1 MNLHEFLDNQEQVT
15 NETFKVTDDSSANW
29 ALRKIKQLQD
39 QQKETNSLAEA
50 EIEKI
55 NTWADSENE
64 KAQRDIDYFQGLLAE
79 YALKKREENPKFK
92 SMKLPNGAI
101 KFRKQQPKFNYD
113 EETLIKSLKNTG
125 RFDLIKTKENID
137 KTAIKKSFVIHD
149 DKLIDPETG
158 VFVDGVSVEHRG
170 DKFSVEVSD

>member
-55 NTWADSENE
+55 NTWAESEND

-92 SMKLPNGAI
+92 SMKLPNGSI

-113 EETLIKSLKNTG
+113 EDLLVRSLKSIQ
-125 RFDLIKTKENID
+125 RDDLIKVKEVPD
-137 KTAIKKSFVIHD
+137 KTNVKKIFKVINNNLVD
-149 DKLIDPETG
+149 EETG
-158 VFVDGVSVEHRG
+158 TIIDGVTIEHRE
-170 DKFSVEVSD
+170 DVFKVEVSE

>member
-1 MNLHEFLDNQEQVT
+1 MNLQEFLDNQEQVT
-15 NETFKVTDDSSANW
+15 NDSFKVTDDSSANW
-29 ALRKIKQLQD
+29 TLRKIKQLQD
-39 QQKETNSLAEA
+39 QQKENNSLAEA

-55 NTWADSENE
+55 NAWADSENE

-113 EETLIKSLKNTG
+113 DETLTKSLKKSG
-125 RFDLIKTKENID
+125 RTELIKIKKSPD
-137 KTAIKKSFVIHD
+137 KTAIKKTFVVQGER
-149 DKLIDPETG
+149 LVDPETG
-158 VFVDGVSVEHRG
+158 EFIEGVTIEHRE
-170 DKFSVEVSD
+170 DKFSVEVE